1 MKKRTLALLLSAAMM
16 AMALSA
22 CGGPKNDGSSGDDA
36 NSSRADN
43 NEIVVGIAQDL
54 GDSLD
59 PYQMTA
65 AGTREILFNIFEGLY
80 KPNPDGDMIPALAE
94 SYTISEDFLTYTF
107 ALRDGVL
114 FHDGTPMEAEDVVY
128 SFNTCAAST
137 EDSSL
142 KAALSNVASVKIAA
156 ENQIEI
162 VLTKA
167 DSDFLAFVAQ
177 VFITPEGYA
186 DQATAPVG
194 TGPFRYV
201 SRKVQENFI
210 IEKFADYW
218 GEPAK
223 LDRAIM
229 KIYEDSTAMNTA
241 LAGGAV
247 DLMMH
252 VPISQAQSLAGKFDI
267 LEGTMNLVQALYLNN
282 AVEPLND
289 VRVRQALCYAVDVDA
304 LLQLTSDGHGTKLG
318 SSMYP
323 AFKKYFDDSLTG
335 YYAYDPEKAKALLTE
350 AGYPDGFD
358 LTITVASN
366 YPQHKDVTYVLAE
379 QLNAA
384 GIHTDIQEVE
394 WNNWL
399 QDVYSDRNFEAT
411 VVGFDASNLSA
422 NAMLQRWTSDSSKNM
437 IGYNNPEYDR
447 LIAAANATVDD
458 AERVALFKQAER
470 ILTEDAANVY
480 LQDLAD
486 MVVINKNLTGFQFY
500 PLYVMDLST
509 IAYK

>member
-1 MKKRTLALLLSAAMM
+1 
-16 AMALSA
+16 
-22 CGGPKNDGSSGDDA
+22 
-36 NSSRADN
+36 
-43 NEIVVGIAQDL
+43 
-54 GDSLD
+54 
-59 PYQMTA
+59 
-65 AGTREILFNIFEGLY
+65 
-80 KPNPDGDMIPALAE
+80 
-94 SYTISEDFLTYTF
+94 
-107 ALRDGVL
+107 
-114 FHDGTPMEAEDVVY
+114 
-128 SFNTCAAST
+128 
-137 EDSSL
+137 
-142 KAALSNVASVKIAA
+142 
-156 ENQIEI
+156 
-162 VLTKA
+162 
-167 DSDFLAFVAQ
+167 
-177 VFITPEGYA
+177 
-186 DQATAPVG
+186 
-194 TGPFRYV
+194 
-201 SRKVQENFI
+201 
-210 IEKFADYW
+210 
-218 GEPAK
+218 
-223 LDRAIM
+223 
-229 KIYEDSTAMNTA
+229 
-241 LAGGAV
+241 
-247 DLMMH
+247 
-252 VPISQAQSLAGKFDI
+252 
-267 LEGTMNLVQALYLNN
+267 
-282 AVEPLND
+282 
-289 VRVRQALCYAVDVDA
+289 
-304 LLQLTSDGHGTKLG
+304 
-318 SSMYP
+318 MYP